1 MDVYVLGRESSDYDE
16 YVAMVIVAES
26 EDRARQIA
34 NKNSGL
40 EGEVWDK
47 NATCELVDTAKEQL
61 ILQEF
66 RC

>member
-1 MDVYVLGRESSDYDE
+1 MNVYVLVRASSDYDE
-16 YVAMVIVAES
+16 YIAMAIVAES

-40 EGEVWDK
+40 EGKVWDK
-47 NATCELVDTAKEQL
+47 TATCEVVDTEKEQL